1 MAKKGGL
8 GKGLDAIFHDNARA
22 DDGGAVELNINEL
35 EPNRGQPRKE
45 FSEEAMREL
54 ADSIAAFC
62 SRCSCGRCSPA
73 GTRSSPA
80 SAGGAPPA
88 WRGSRPCRR

>member
-35 EPNRGQPRKE
+35 EPNRGQPRKGV
-45 FSEEAMREL
+45 RG
-54 ADSIAAFC
+54 AAFC

-73 GTRSSPA
+73 GIRSSPA